1 MTSLAD
7 VGAINPYLNL
17 LLYGPPGGGKTVF
30 AHSFPGGTRTLDFD
44 DGMQSVLWAI
54 KMGLIQKDPSE
65 IIFETYH
72 TPKNPKKASLIFDVA
87 GEQIDK
93 WLEEK
98 DAPSWNTLIIDS
110 GTLLTQHS
118 IIKGLKEANRLDTS
132 KSWTSLSADGIH
144 AMRQADW
151 GAASQLFTKFVQFC
165 LSLEKN
171 VILLCHEYRDTNEAG
186 SVTAISPKL
195 IGQLR
200 QDIPLYFD
208 ESYYMTIK
216 GSKDKIEYVVQ
227 TKRDSLRQCKSR
239 LGCFDAIE
247 ACDFAAMRQK
257 VADFYEV
264 DVESVW
270 NPDHPATQGA

>member
-7 VGAINPYLNL
+7 VGPINPFLNL

-30 AHSFPGGTRTLDFD
+30 AHQFPGGSRTLDFD

-54 KMGLIQKDPSE
+54 KEGLIAKEPSE
-65 IIFETYH
+65 IIFKTFH
-72 TPKNPKKASLIFDVA
+72 APRNPRKEDLIFDLA
-87 GEQIDK
+87 SMQIDT
-93 WLEEK
+93 WLEEEEK
-98 DAPSWNTLIIDS
+98 GDAPSWNTLIIDS

-118 IIKGLKEANRLDTS
+118 IIKGLKEAARLNTS
-132 KSWTSLSADGIH
+132 QSWTSLSADGIY

-171 VILLCHEYRDTNEAG
+171 VMLLCHEYSETSESGAVT
-186 SVTAISPKL
+186 SVTPKL

-208 ESYYMTIK
+208 ECYYMTVA
-216 GSKDKIEYVVQ
+216 GNKDKVQYKIQ
-227 TKRDSLRQCKSR
+227 TKRDAKHQCKSR
-239 LGCFDAIE
+239 LGCFDALE
-247 ACDFAAMRQK
+247 DCDFETLRKK

-264 DVESVW
+264 DLESVW
-270 NPDHPATQGA
+270 NPSYVGA